1 MNGCFP
7 AVLRKCSL
15 EQKRSL
21 LLSLLDSC
29 KSVRELKQIHAQ
41 LTTAGLTGDTF
52 ATSKVVAFF
61 SASASRCI
69 DYARAVFRTIR
80 NPSIFAWNCMIRSLV
95 AGDNPREAIIFFS
108 QMLKGGF
115 QPNNFTFPFVV
126 KACTDSSA
134 VDFGI
139 SVHAHIVKSGLD
151 RDAYVQSSLIHMYSR
166 SNRLEDAYRLF
177 AGSSDRDVVSWN
189 AMIDG
194 YVRTGDLTVA
204 SSLFDQMVCKDVV
217 SWNTMITGYS
227 NLGRLEDAR
236 KLFDESTRRNIVS
249 WNAMLTGYAKA
260 GDVESARHMFDKM
273 PQRDVVSWNAM
284 IACYSQCNRSIEA
297 LLLFDEMRAVCVNP
311 TEATLVCILSA
322 CADLGALD
330 RGKRLHSFLDAHRI
344 KLNTVLGTALTDM
357 YAKCGS
363 IEEAIQVFHLIPE
376 KDVLSWNTIIAG
388 LAMHGHV
395 KRCYQLFMEM
405 IQSGSEPDDITFVAM
420 LSSYSHAGMV
430 EEGLRLLDCMS
441 STFNVTPKAEHYGCV
456 IDLLGR
462 AGLLEKAMELISGM
476 PMEPNAGAWGALLG
490 ACRIHGNVELG
501 ERVGKHLIA
510 LEPEHSGRYVLLSNV
525 YAFAKRWEDAR
536 KVRKMMNTRGVSKP
550 PGFSFI
556 EMKGNV
562 HRFIAGD
569 KTHPENELIHQMLRE
584 IHERLR
590 REEGY
595 VPDTKQIL
603 FDLEEEERE
612 QALSVHSEKLAVAF
626 GLIHRDTES
635 VMRIV
640 KNLRFC
646 TDCHNFMKLV
656 SKVYKQ
662 EIVARDRNR
671 FHHFIMGSCSCGDYW

>member
-1 MNGCFP
+1 MSGCFP

-69 DYARAVFRTIR
+69 DYARAVFRTMR

-95 AGDNPREAIIFFS
+95 AGDNPREAILFFS

-134 VDFGI
+134 VNFGI
-139 SVHAHIVKSGLD
+139 SVHARIVKSGLD
-151 RDAYVQSSLIHMYSR
+151 RDAYVQSSLIHLYSR
-166 SNRLEDAYRLF
+166 SSRLEDAYLLF

-204 SSLFDQMVCKDVV
+204 RSLFDQMVCKDVV

-236 KLFDESTRRNIVS
+236 KLFDE
-249 WNAMLTGYAKA
+249 K
-260 GDVESARHMFDKM
+260 
-273 PQRDVVSWNAM
+273 
-284 IACYSQCNRSIEA
+284 
-297 LLLFDEMRAVCVNP
+297 
-311 TEATLVCILSA
+311 ATLVCILSA

-330 RGKRLHSFLDAHRI
+330 RGKRLHSFLDAHKI

-395 KRCYQLFMEM
+395 KGCYQLFMQM
-405 IQSGSEPDDITFVAM
+405 LQSGSEPDDITFVA
-420 LSSYSHAGMV
+420 LLGSYSHVGMV
-430 EEGLRLLDCMS
+430 EEGLRLLGCMS
-441 STFNVTPKAEHYGCV
+441 SRFNVTPKAEHYGCV

-510 LEPEHSGRYVLLSNV
+510 LEPEHSGRYVLLSNI

-569 KTHPENELIHQMLRE
+569 KSHPENEMIHHMLRE
-584 IHERLR
+584 IHKRLR

-603 FDLEEEERE
+603 FDVEEEERE

-626 GLIHRDTES
+626 GFIRRDTES

-646 TDCHNFMKLV
+646 TDCHNFMKLI

-671 FHHFIMGSCSCGDYW
+671 FHHFKMGSCSCGDYW